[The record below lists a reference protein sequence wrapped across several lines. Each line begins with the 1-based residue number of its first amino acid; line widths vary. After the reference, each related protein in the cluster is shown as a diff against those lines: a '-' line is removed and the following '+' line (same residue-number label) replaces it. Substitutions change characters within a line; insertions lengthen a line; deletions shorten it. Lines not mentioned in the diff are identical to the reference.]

1 MDNPVVPPGGS
12 AARRLASYSW
22 WLILCLVG
30 LDYFSTLAYLP
41 SMAVENAGY
50 IMAPVAALLVAA
62 ITLLVALPIYLYV
75 VGRSPHGQ
83 GATGLLESHLHGWG
97 GKLLV
102 LVLLGFV
109 ATDFVITR
117 TLSAADASQHLIHN
131 SFLQDQGDWF
141 GGVREWLRDSM
152 PPGLRGPT
160 ADSILDWWNEQ
171 LVATV
176 ALSVL
181 GFALYFTLLRSFTR
195 RFMVVAAAVVV
206 LFLAVNGIVIGSG
219 LVYLAKHPDYMTN
232 WVEIVRY
239 GGRPAHRVYVGMQ
252 GRDLDAAEAAELGLE
267 EQGGVV
273 VVSVRPDSPAAEAG
287 LQEGDILTGLGDD
300 RVEDDRQLRSLVGG
314 LSPDKP
320 VTVRVLRDGERKEL
334 QMTPEEQASE
344 SGMTESVAATLA
356 LNAFDYFPL
365 MALGL
370 SGFELSM
377 ASVGLVRGRREDD
390 PTRPRGRIRN
400 ARKLLVT
407 AALVMSVLVVGSVS
421 VVTLLVPPGA
431 VEENGRARNRA
442 LAYLAHGSALQPA
455 GAGATVT
462 PPQSKD
468 TPPDK
473 AVEPPNGDQPE
484 GAKKAGRP
492 APKRAVPMATEI
504 NPLFGPAFGT
514 LYDVSAIL
522 ILFLAGASVTISL
535 RDLLPEYLTRYGME
549 MHWSRKVG
557 TTLHLFNLIILAVI
571 FYFHASVSHQQGAY
585 ATSVLV
591 LLASAALAALLDFR
605 SRFRHST
612 FLPLLI
618 APLVL
623 ACGFFLLMAWKA
635 AEHSLVGLVIAGLFV
650 LVLLVT
656 AGISRWVRS
665 TELRFQGFRF
675 ADEESQKR
683 WEEIRQLD
691 FQVLVPHRPDHRS
704 LAEKEEEI
712 RARHRLGPDV
722 PIIFVEAELGDPSDF
737 QHEPLMQ
744 IVKEKRMEVIRVS
757 RCASIAHVLAAIALA
772 FREVG
777 RPPEV
782 HFAWSGE
789 SPLAANLHFLL
800 WGEGNIPWMVHSL
813 IRHAEPDPDRQPRVV
828 IG

>member
-1 MDNPVVPPGGS
+1 
-12 AARRLASYSW
+12 
-22 WLILCLVG
+22 LCLVG
-30 LDYFSTLAYLP
+30 LDYFSTLGYLP
-41 SMAVENAGY
+41 SMAADQAGY
-50 IMAPVAALLVAA
+50 IMAPVSALLVAA
-62 ITLLVALPIYLYV
+62 ITLFVVLPIYLYV
-75 VGRSPHGQ
+75 VGRSPNGQ

-102 LVLLGFV
+102 LILLGFV

-117 TLSAADASQHLIHN
+117 TLSAADASQHLIHD
-131 SFLQDQGDWF
+131 SYLQERGDWF
-141 GGVREWLRDSM
+141 GQVREWLRDFI

-160 ADSILDWWNEQ
+160 ADSVLDWWNEQ

-176 ALSVL
+176 LLSIL
-181 GFALYFTLLRSFTR
+181 GFGLYFTLLRGFTR

-219 LVYLAKHPDYMTN
+219 LVYLAQHPGYVTN
-232 WVEIVRY
+232 WMQVVRF
-239 GGRPAHRVYVGMQ
+239 GGQPAQRVYVGMQ
-252 GRDLDAAEAAELGLE
+252 SRDFDAAEAAELGLE
-267 EQGGVV
+267 GQTGVLIA
-273 VVSVRPDSPAAEAG
+273 SVRPGSPAEEAG
-287 LQEGDILTGLGDD
+287 IQEGDILTSLDGEQIEND
-300 RVEDDRQLRSLVGG
+300 RELRSLIGS

-320 VTVRVLRDGERKEL
+320 ASVRVLREGERKEF
-334 QMTPEEQASE
+334 QITPVAQQSE
-344 SGMTESVAATLA
+344 FNLSDSVTATLA

-390 PTRPRGRIRN
+390 PARPRGRIRN

-407 AALVMSVLVVGSVS
+407 AAVVMSVLVVGSVS

-431 VEENGRARNRA
+431 VDENGRARNRA

-455 GAGATVT
+455 KAGAKAK
-462 PPQSKD
+462 PDRPKD
-468 TPPDK
+468 TSPDK
-473 AVEPPNGDQPE
+473 AADKPDGNRPE
-484 GAKKAGRP
+484 KPEEEEKRVP
-492 APKRAVPMATEI
+492 DRAVLMATEV

-514 LYDVSAIL
+514 LYDISAIL

-535 RDLLPEYLTRYGME
+535 RDLLPGYLTRYGME
-549 MHWSRKVG
+549 MHWSRKIGV
-557 TTLHLFNLIILAVI
+557 TLHLFNLIILAVI

-591 LLASAALAALLDFR
+591 LLASAALAAILDIR
-605 SRFRHST
+605 SRFRRST
-612 FLPLLI
+612 FLPLLLF
-618 APLVL
+618 PFVL

-635 AEHSLVGLVIAGLFV
+635 AEHSPVGIVIAGLFV
-650 LVLLVT
+650 LVLLLT
-656 AGISRWVRS
+656 AALSRWMRS
-665 TELRFQGFRF
+665 TELRFQGFQF
-675 ADEESQKR
+675 ADEASRTR
-683 WEEIRQLD
+683 WEEIRQLE
-691 FQVLVPHRPDHRS
+691 FQVLVPHRPDDRT

-712 RARHRLGPDV
+712 RARHRLGADV
-722 PIIFVEAELGDPSDF
+722 PIIFIEAELGDPSDF
-737 QHEPLMQ
+737 QNEPLMS
-744 IVKEKRMEVIRVS
+744 VVTEKRKEVIRVT
-757 RCASIAHVLAAIALA
+757 RCASIAHVLAAIALE

-782 HFAWSGE
+782 HFSWSNE

-800 WGEGNIPWMVHSL
+800 WGEGNIPWMVYSL
-813 IRHAEPDPDRQPRVV
+813 IRNAEPLVDRRPRVV